1 MRSHSSNKIWVHLD
15 TGSKGDLF
23 FHERG
28 KPKPFPYLTRQV
40 PKSWH
45 MSNGTFHVHGRGKL
59 RIKFLDY
66 STSRKYLIQQDVV
79 EYDGT
84 TMSQSGF
91 DLILGTYT
99 LKELG
104 IVLNFQTKEIDI
116 DEIILPM
123 RDITKLST
131 RAKIERA
138 WMANNNVMTH
148 EPKSTLEATQR
159 VVKILD
165 ARYEKADLNAVV
177 TEHCT
182 HLSIPDQE
190 KLLKL
195 LTEFEDLFDGTLGD
209 WDTEPVSLKLK
220 EGTRPYHGRP
230 FPTPKAHKET
240 LKKEVQRLC
249 ELGVLKWQSES
260 EWLLLHS

>member
-1 MRSHSSNKIWVHLD
+1 MAVVAIMEPATENSSSKRPQIPLMSRPSNKIRVLLD
-15 TGSKGDLF
+15 TGSNGDLF
-23 FHERG
+23 FHEKG

-45 MSNGTFHVHGRGKL
+45 TSNGTFQTHGRGKL

-66 STSRKYLIQQDVV
+66 SASREYLIQPDVV

-84 TMSQSGF
+84 KMGEPGF
-91 DLILGTYT
+91 DLILGTNT

-131 RAKIERA
+131 RSKIEWA
-138 WMANNNVMTH
+138 WMANNSVVTH

-165 ARYEKADLNAVV
+165 AKYEKADLNAVV
-177 TEHCT
+177 TDNC
-182 HLSIPDQE
+182 
-190 KLLKL
+190 
-195 LTEFEDLFDGTLGD
+195 
-209 WDTEPVSLKLK
+209 
-220 EGTRPYHGRP
+220 
-230 FPTPKAHKET
+230 
-240 LKKEVQRLC
+240 
-249 ELGVLKWQSES
+249 
-260 EWLLLHS
+260 